1 MSTLYLHIGTP
12 KTGTSAIQYFMANN
26 RKLLKSAGYSYPDL
40 GMSFPGI
47 GEDRNAHFLIYK
59 IYDKEKNNL
68 VEKEDE
74 LVTKGLDKISEIAKT
89 VPNIVI
95 SDEGIW
101 HGAQKKEKFWE
112 NLKRQLNE
120 RGIDLKIVVY
130 LRRQDLFINSF
141 WAQQVKETST
151 ISFDKFISGGSY
163 KKFILD
169 YYSHLNN
176 IADVAGK
183 TNIIV
188 RVYEKQTSI
197 IPDFLDSIHLKFTD
211 EYHNPDIINNTSITG
226 VCLEVK
232 RLLNKMPEYKEKKSF
247 IVPLLK
253 DVQTEMIQDTGFQ
266 KPHYFSQE
274 QQLQFLKQ
282 YEEGNSAIAREYIN
296 REDGVLFKDSIE
308 VNDNSKI
315 NTYSTEELI
324 AVCGKII
331 ALQQQNIEKYN
342 ILKAKLLKRYAKKIW
357 RNLLKIAIKVKR
369 AFKSVFSH
377 VF

>member
-1 MSTLYLHIGTP
+1 
-12 KTGTSAIQYFMANN
+12 
-26 RKLLKSAGYSYPDL
+26 
-40 GMSFPGI
+40 
-47 GEDRNAHFLIYK
+47 
-59 IYDKEKNNL
+59 
-68 VEKEDE
+68 
-74 LVTKGLDKISEIAKT
+74 
-89 VPNIVI
+89 
-95 SDEGIW
+95 
-101 HGAQKKEKFWE
+101 
-112 NLKRQLNE
+112 
-120 RGIDLKIVVY
+120 
-130 LRRQDLFINSF
+130 
-141 WAQQVKETST
+141 
-151 ISFDKFISGGSY
+151 
-163 KKFILD
+163 LD